1 MTTADQ
7 IAPTRAHHSSAYAR
21 NKALNEELHDRQL
34 HSARRLS
41 GSGPWL
47 LVCECGDEACAETLE
62 LSEVEYEAVRSHPRL
77 YAVASGHDLAPRRV
91 SSPRWG
97 AGSRSSS
104 SGRAPC
110 DRGRSFGL

>member
-1 MTTADQ
+1 MTTGDQ

-77 YAVASGHDLAPRRV
+77 YAVASGHDLAAPSSLVTSVGRRFALV
-91 SSPRWG
+91 ELWES
-97 AGSRSSS
+97 AV
-104 SGRAPC
+104 
-110 DRGRSFGL
+110 